1 MNTNGVCLRVNQVI
15 RLEIRSMKNNTFLLC
30 PVESVHSE
38 YHCYT
43 TQLPALFKCRLSSY
57 LNNPRLHVLLIAD
70 FCPQNHSKARG
81 KPIRVSKNNLLFLTD
96 LSTRLSKRIALVNGR
111 LIMTCRECS
120 SEKFNLY
127 FVKKLTSMYFRLK
140 KKTNKR
146 IQWGAVL
153 RVDICQEMFIQTF
166 LPIE

>member
-38 YHCYT
+38 DHCYT
-43 TQLPALFKCRLSSY
+43 IRLPALFKCRLSSC
-57 LNNPRLHVLLIAD
+57 LNNPRLYVLLIAD

-81 KPIRVSKNNLLFLTD
+81 KPIRVSKNNFLFLTD
-96 LSTRLSKRIALVNGR
+96 LSTRLSKRITLVNGG

-127 FVKKLTSMYFRLK
+127 FVKKLTSMYFR
-140 KKTNKR
+140 
-146 IQWGAVL
+146 
-153 RVDICQEMFIQTF
+153 
-166 LPIE
+166 